1 MYNITYIYAYS
12 IYTLMLC
19 IFSVIGLVLFSF
31 GIGFGLVVL
40 VVVLVVDLFVLLLA
54 SLVVDVIVIVIV
66 NICNYVRITIIS
78 LLFCLQYN
86 IRNIY
91 RYIFGNK

>member
-40 VVVLVVDLFVLLLA
+40 VVVLVVLFVLLLA

-66 NICNYVRITIIS
+66 NICNYVRIIIIS

>member
-12 IYTLMLC
+12 IYTHMLC

-40 VVVLVVDLFVLLLA
+40 VVLFVLLLA
-54 SLVVDVIVIVIV
+54 SLVVDVIVIV
-66 NICNYVRITIIS
+66 NICNYVRIIIIS

>member
-1 MYNITYIYAYS
+1 
-12 IYTLMLC
+12 MLC

-31 GIGFGLVVL
+31 GIGFGLVVF
-40 VVVLVVDLFVLLLA
+40 VVLVVVLFVLLLA

-66 NICNYVRITIIS
+66 NICNYVRIIIIS

>member
-12 IYTLMLC
+12 IYTHMLC

-40 VVVLVVDLFVLLLA
+40 VVVLFVLLLA

-66 NICNYVRITIIS
+66 NICNYVRIIIIS

>member
-12 IYTLMLC
+12 IYTHMLC

-31 GIGFGLVVL
+31 GIGFGLVVF
-40 VVVLVVDLFVLLLA
+40 VVVLVVLFVLLLA

-66 NICNYVRITIIS
+66 NIYNYVRIIIIS

>member
-12 IYTLMLC
+12 IYTHMLC

-31 GIGFGLVVL
+31 GICFGLVVL
-40 VVVLVVDLFVLLLA
+40 VVVLVVLFFLLLA
-54 SLVVDVIVIVIV
+54 SLVVDVIVIV
-66 NICNYVRITIIS
+66 NICNYVRIIIIS

>member
-12 IYTLMLC
+12 IYTHMLC

-40 VVVLVVDLFVLLLA
+40 VVLFVLLLA

-66 NICNYVRITIIS
+66 NICNYVRIIIIS

>member
-12 IYTLMLC
+12 IYTHMLC

-31 GIGFGLVVL
+31 GICFGLVVL
-40 VVVLVVDLFVLLLA
+40 VVVLFVLLLA

-66 NICNYVRITIIS
+66 NICNYVRIIIIS

>member
-12 IYTLMLC
+12 IYTHMLC

-40 VVVLVVDLFVLLLA
+40 VVVLVVLFFLLLA

-66 NICNYVRITIIS
+66 NICNYVRIIIIS

>member
-12 IYTLMLC
+12 IYTHMLC

-40 VVVLVVDLFVLLLA
+40 VVVLFVLLLA

-66 NICNYVRITIIS
+66 IVNICNYVRIIIIS

>member
-12 IYTLMLC
+12 IYTHMLC

-40 VVVLVVDLFVLLLA
+40 VVLVVVLFVLLLA

-66 NICNYVRITIIS
+66 NICNYVRIIIIS

>member
-12 IYTLMLC
+12 IYTHMLC

-40 VVVLVVDLFVLLLA
+40 VVVLVVLFVLLLA

>member
-12 IYTLMLC
+12 IYTHMLC

-40 VVVLVVDLFVLLLA
+40 VVVLVVLFVLLLA
-54 SLVVDVIVIVIV
+54 SLVVDVIVIV
-66 NICNYVRITIIS
+66 NICNYVRIIIIS

>member
-12 IYTLMLC
+12 IYTHMLC

-31 GIGFGLVVL
+31 GIGFGLVIF
-40 VVVLVVDLFVLLLA
+40 VVVLFVLLLA
-54 SLVVDVIVIVIV
+54 SLLVDVIVIVIV
-66 NICNYVRITIIS
+66 NICNYVRIIIIS

>member
-12 IYTLMLC
+12 IYTHMLC
-19 IFSVIGLVLFSF
+19 MFSVIGLVLFSF

-40 VVVLVVDLFVLLLA
+40 VVLFVLLLA

-66 NICNYVRITIIS
+66 NICNYVRIIIIS

>member
-12 IYTLMLC
+12 IYTHMLC

-31 GIGFGLVVL
+31 GICFGLVVL
-40 VVVLVVDLFVLLLA
+40 VVVLVVLFVLLLA

-66 NICNYVRITIIS
+66 NICNYVRIIIIS

>member
-12 IYTLMLC
+12 IYTHMLC

-31 GIGFGLVVL
+31 GIGFGLVFF
-40 VVVLVVDLFVLLLA
+40 VVVLVVLFVLLLA
-54 SLVVDVIVIVIV
+54 SLVVDAIVIVIV
-66 NICNYVRITIIS
+66 NICNYVRIIIIS

>member
-12 IYTLMLC
+12 IYTHMLC

-31 GIGFGLVVL
+31 GIGFGLVAFVVL
-40 VVVLVVDLFVLLLA
+40 VVVLFVLLLA